1 MSNTDQV
8 TIENRLQSLEN
19 LVAKNAAKAKSRLTL
34 TVVVMACLLVGVFFY
49 LRFLSTTIA
58 TAAEAP
64 TLVQLIADQVEPRL
78 QQAPAKL
85 TESLKAQAP
94 MVVDRSE
101 KMILDALPEVLD
113 QADSFLASFFDQEF
127 QEIENKA
134 YDVIHEG
141 FQDVIAQAKEKKLD
155 LAKEG
160 ELEAAV
166 GKIAPN
172 LRKMIETIIEEN
184 MKEFES
190 GTNEISAYVS
200 RLSANEG
207 LTDHEI
213 AHREIMISGL
223 ALIKKMEQDP
233 SRAPIKGVLRGDVPV
248 EQKPAS
254 QTN

>member
-1 MSNTDQV
+1 MSLLKP
-8 TIENRLQSLEN
+8 RKKSLT
-19 LVAKNAAKAKSRLTL
+19 S
-34 TVVVMACLLVGVFFY
+34 
-49 LRFLSTTIA
+49 
-58 TAAEAP
+58 
-64 TLVQLIADQVEPRL
+64 Q
-78 QQAPAKL
+78 
-85 TESLKAQAP
+85 
-94 MVVDRSE
+94 
-101 KMILDALPEVLD
+101 
-113 QADSFLASFFDQEF
+113 
-127 QEIENKA
+127 
-134 YDVIHEG
+134 
-141 FQDVIAQAKEKKLD
+141 
-155 LAKEG
+155 KEG

-200 RLSANEG
+200 RLSTNEG

>member
-1 MSNTDQV
+1 MSNTNQV

-19 LVAKNAAKAKSRLTL
+19 RVAKNAAKAKSRLTL

-49 LRFLSTTIA
+49 LRFLSITIA

-64 TLVQLIADQVEPRL
+64 ILVQLIADQVEPRL

-141 FQDVIAQAKEKKLD
+141 FRDVIAQAKEKKLD
-155 LAKEG
+155 LTKEG
-160 ELEAAV
+160 ELEAAA

-200 RLSANEG
+200 RLSTNEG

-248 EQKPAS
+248 EQMPAS